1 MFLSPGKDS
10 LIFAVTNLIV
20 WGHQRKIRDLAP
32 QRKKSILRVWLSQLF
47 PTCPDLMSYHISSL
61 IVRLYHFFS
70 GYLQVY
76 KYSCPVVPNHF
87 HICDPSLVV
96 TLWGISTFIST
107 LQIRQLKVREIKGL
121 IQVYTGSMWQSSD
134 TKLVLGTS
142 DYVPFPLTT

>member
-76 KYSCPVVPNHF
+76 KYSCPVVPSS
-87 HICDPSLVV
+87 ITLRLSL
-96 TLWGISTFIST
+96 TIASFIQLLLTSPERIIIISP
-107 LQIRQLKVREIKGL
+107 QR
-121 IQVYTGSMWQSSD
+121 
-134 TKLVLGTS
+134 
-142 DYVPFPLTT
+142 DYSFL